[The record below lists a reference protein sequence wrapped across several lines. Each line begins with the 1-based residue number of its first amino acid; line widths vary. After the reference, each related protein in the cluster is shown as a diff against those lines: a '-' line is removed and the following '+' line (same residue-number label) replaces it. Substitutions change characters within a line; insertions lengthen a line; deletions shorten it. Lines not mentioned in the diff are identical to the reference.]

1 MKLYLD
7 SVFLLNVVI
16 NYLLLLVS
24 ARVAGEP
31 VRRIWLAAGATV
43 GALLASAAFLPG
55 YRWLS
60 HPLCK
65 LFGGVAMLVV
75 AFWYSLRLVRVGMT
89 FLALSCMLGGGILL
103 ISLLTGKGTSFQ
115 GGVLGTGMDLKLVL
129 IAAVLCAGVL
139 YVLFLRAGKHG
150 AGELLPVTLSIGGR
164 NILLTALRDTGNTLS
179 DPATG
184 KSVLVAEGAKLKSL
198 LPEYI
203 LTGLEHPAETMERC
217 SDPRWRQRLRLL
229 PYRAVG
235 VRCGFLLAVRS
246 DWVQIGKR
254 EYGGLLV
261 ALSPTPVSDGGG
273 YQVLVGE

>member
-31 VRRIWLAAGATV
+31 VCRGWLAV
-43 GALLASAAFLPG
+43 GAAVGGFLAAAAFLPG
-55 YRWLS
+55 CIWLS

-65 LFGGVAMLVV
+65 LCSGGVMLTTS
-75 AFWYSLRLVRVGMT
+75 FWYSRRLVRVGMT

-103 ISLLTGKGTSFQ
+103 LSLLTGRGVSFQ
-115 GGVLGTGMDLKLVL
+115 GGILGTGMDLKLVL
-129 IAAVLCAGVL
+129 VSALFCAGIL

-150 AGELLPVTLSIGGR
+150 TGELLPVTLSIGGR

-184 KSVLVAEGAKLKSL
+184 KSVLVAEGAKLKTL

-203 LTGLEHPAETMERC
+203 LSGLERPAETMERC
-217 SDPRWRQRLRLL
+217 FDPQWRKRLRLL

-235 VRCGFLLAVRS
+235 VRCGFLLAVRT
-246 DWVQIGKR
+246 DRVQIGKK
-254 EYGGLLV
+254 EYSGLLV